1 MATKQINGTSDVTKT
16 STRNNGGSAINVG
29 SKASILKNS
38 VLGYKVVGAFGS
50 KVIDGTNTDK
60 ALSSGTFAYN
70 NQAPVAKRTAKT
82 VAGVSNTV
90 LVSGAAQPGLVK
102 SVHKSSVKN
111 GSGNIVDGVRTRR
124 FTTAIRAGNFNI
136 YTGKFSSAPT
146 VAADTFATDNAANV
160 SRAST
165 GKLVYRTGSKLPRV
179 VNYASK
185 TA

>member
-1 MATKQINGTSDVTKT
+1 MATKQINGTTDVTKT
-16 STRNNGGSAINVG
+16 STKNNGGSAINIG
-29 SKASILKNS
+29 STSSVLKNS

-50 KVIDGTNTDK
+50 KVIDGSNADK
-60 ALSSGTFAYN
+60 AVSAGTFAYSN
-70 NQAPVAKRTAKT
+70 KAPVAKRTAKII
-82 VAGVSNTV
+82 AGVSNTV

-102 SVHKSSVKN
+102 SIKKSSVKN

-136 YTGKFSSAPT
+136 YTGQFSVAPT
-146 VAADTFATDNAANV
+146 VAVDTFASDNAANV

-165 GKLVYRTGSKLPRV
+165 GRLVYITGSKLPKS